1 MHGKA
6 PVIFAALEALGLAFR
21 QTPAG
26 LDTDRFGTFTRD
38 VARAGDQMEAA
49 RAKAQAALDLW
60 PWARIAIASEGAFGP
75 HPALPLVPGGHEVV
89 LLRDR
94 DGRELI
100 GTDRTFDTNFAHEE
114 VCSLEEARRFADA
127 CGFPAHGVVLMT
139 PGGTQPLAKD
149 ISSWG
154 DFALAAAEAIAR
166 HGAVWLET
174 DMRAHRN
181 PRRMASIG
189 RAAEDAA
196 RRWAAR
202 CPRCN
207 HPGWVPQLGPGRPCG
222 WCGAPTQSAW
232 RQLHQCLGCGHAEE
246 SVLEPD
252 RRADPAS
259 CEQCNP

>member
-6 PVIFAALEALGLAFR
+6 PVIVAALEALELAFR

-60 PWARIAIASEGAFGP
+60 PWAQVAIASEGAFGP
-75 HPALPLVPGGHEVV
+75 HPALPIVPGGHEIV
-89 LLRDR
+89 LMRDR

-100 GTDRTFDTNFAHEE
+100 GADRTFDTNYAHQQ
-114 VCSLEEARRFADA
+114 VSAPDDARHFADL
-127 CGFPAHGVVLMT
+127 CGFPAHGLVLMT
-139 PGGTQPLAKD
+139 PGGAQPITKD
-149 ISSWG
+149 IADWAAF
-154 DFALAAAEAIAR
+154 DRAVAAAIAE
-166 HGAVWLET
+166 HGAVWIET

-189 RAAEDAA
+189 RAAANLAE
-196 RRWAAR
+196 RWAAR
-202 CPRCN
+202 CPVCA

-232 RQLHQCLGCGHAEE
+232 RQLYQCLGCGHAVEG
-246 SVLEPD
+246 VLEPD

-259 CEQCNP
+259 CDQCNP